1 MRCSQHENYYI
12 SAGGKCRV
20 GFFEMDMKLRLG
32 AKCKDIDVRG
42 PMRKATQISP
52 LWFQISILP
61 LKLTFD
67 LLLSNSPPR
76 IAADFLA
83 LASIF

>member
-1 MRCSQHENYYI
+1 MQGLSCQRTDAEGY
-12 SAGGKCRV
+12 
-20 GFFEMDMKLRLG
+20 
-32 AKCKDIDVRG
+32 
-42 PMRKATQISP
+42 TQISR